1 MLGIFKTKPS
11 PSKSELEMRQI
22 VNDRNAEIV
31 MLRHELDRVRR
42 GADRKIKE
50 LLQAVKIMD
59 HAIMAEAN
67 KRAELEVYQDAA
79 QTEIERL
86 RAPVNPVASF
96 MPDPSNGKYSVRYF
110 EVLIPIGEPTK
121 DGYQRTTPGAVF
133 ATEDQAKAQMD
144 ALKRLGYPVHYRAG
158 EGRLEFLR
166 EPCALCGELIRYEP
180 NRELSTELCGRLYHD
195 RCLRKLDV
203 AIIHAKAKEGSQ

>member
-31 MLRHELDRVRR
+31 MLRHELDRVR
-42 GADRKIKE
+42 
-50 LLQAVKIMD
+50 

-180 NRELSTELCGRLYHD
+180 NRELSTKLCGRLYHD